1 MSNLQGA
8 QVEQHGAGGV
18 QVEDDGAAPLS
29 KPLEVDPLARERV
42 GHRLHRPRDR
52 CPVDHHAPSPRPNG
66 SRARRARGRRRHYP
80 HANRERLFPDE
91 QGELP
96 VGRRRQKQL
105 LGRLPRGDLAAAAP
119 LAVLRDL
126 DPRRLPGGHVQGEHA
141 VEAEPSTT
149 WDGCTCS

>member
-29 KPLEVDPLARERV
+29 KPLEVDPLARS
-42 GHRLHRPRDR
+42 G
-52 CPVDHHAPSPRPNG
+52 PRPNG

-80 HANRERLFPDE
+80 HANRKRLFPDE

-119 LAVLRDL
+119 VAVLRDL